1 MAETARNRLKDK
13 IRVLVADDSAYARL
27 AIAKALRLD
36 AAMEVV
42 GQARDGVQAVEM
54 VKDLK
59 PDVVTL
65 DITMPRMDGLA
76 ALGHIMS
83 EQPTPVV
90 MVSALTGPQ
99 SKATIEALELGAVD
113 FFLKTGTVDRAGS
126 NGVSAELIRKV
137 RVAADTSVSKLRML
151 LRPKA
156 DPPVKRVSRE
166 GPPGKISKVVVIG
179 ASTGGPRALAGLIPW
194 IPADLP
200 AAFLIVQHMPT
211 GFTKSLAERLDEA
224 SPMTVR
230 EAAEGDAL
238 RPGQVLVAPGDF
250 HMTVARRGIV
260 ALNQDPPVWGV
271 RPSVDIT
278 MESVVKEYG
287 KSAHTVVLT
296 GMGHDGTRGAS
307 LVKKAGG
314 RVVVE
319 HESTCSV
326 YGMPKSIVEAGS
338 ADVILPLQKIAGEI
352 ERLCR

>member
-1 MAETARNRLKDK
+1 MKDK
-13 IRVLVADDSAYARL
+13 IRVVVADDSAYARL
-27 AIAKALRLD
+27 AITKALRLD

-59 PDVVTL
+59 PDVLTL

-99 SKATIEALELGAVD
+99 TKATVEALELGAVD
-113 FFLKTGTVDRAGS
+113 FFLKQGTTDKTRS

-137 RVAADTSVSKLRML
+137 RLAADATVSKFRTPP
-151 LRPKA
+151 RPKA
-156 DPPVKRVSRE
+156 NPPVRQAPRK
-166 GPPGKISKVVVIG
+166 GPSGKISTVVVIG
-179 ASTGGPRALAGLIPW
+179 TSTGGPRALAGLIPW

-200 AAFLIVQHMPT
+200 AAFLIVQHMPS
-211 GFTKSLAERLDEA
+211 GFTKSLAERLDQA

-238 RPGQVLVAPGDF
+238 KAGQALVAPGNF
-250 HMTVARRGIV
+250 HMTIARHGIV
-260 ALNQDPPVWGV
+260 SLNQDPPVWGV
-271 RPSVDIT
+271 RPAVDIT
-278 MESVVKEYG
+278 MESVVSAYG
-287 KSAHTVVLT
+287 KAAHTVVLT
-296 GMGHDGTRGAS
+296 GMGSDGSRGAS

-319 HESTCSV
+319 HESTCAV
-326 YGMPKSIVEAGS
+326 YGMPKSIVEAGD
-338 ADVILPLQKIAGEI
+338 ADVVLPLEKIADEI
-352 ERLCR
+352 KRMCR